1 MTNVLRRVAV
11 TEGVQEKGLCW
22 KIWVAMFINISDSV
36 CSGQKAQPKKPLHSL
51 QQVPYITR
59 PDHIPQ
65 DILRTEYQWIM
76 PLRVTNKQKEFEVVF
91 FSEECKSSALRSR
104 KKSCV
109 SKGAVSQFPQNQI
122 MFLWK
127 SVNGFLKTNRLVVT
141 TQECKN
147 SFRIAQNLYF
157 LQNFLFPF
165 SFERKIGN
173 TFAENNQFRLVALL
187 WHYKIGSA

>member
-11 TEGVQEKGLCW
+11 AEGVQEKGLCW
-22 KIWVAMFINISDSV
+22 NIWVAMFINISDSV
-36 CSGQKAQPKKPLHSL
+36 YSGQKAQPKNHST
-51 QQVPYITR
+51 PCR
-59 PDHIPQ
+59 SHISKDQ
-65 DILRTEYQWIM
+65 TIYLRIFLRTEYQWIM